1 MASDPPR
8 AYVLGRSGR
17 PLASGGAPGSQ
28 EGRGHGAR
36 EDVPG
41 FAQGVIGVIAILAP
55 LATGIAFNMVFG
67 AVLIAAGI
75 VEFIDAFR
83 AGTWQ
88 RGVLFGLMGLVTL
101 AAGALYIAR
110 PVVGLVVLTAVFLAY
125 LVFVGAFRVVMA
137 IAAPSGTPGRVM
149 QAVSGA
155 VALVLA
161 YLAIGQM
168 PNVSLWLIGT
178 FIGVSLIFAGAAR
191 ISMALGFRKAS
202 GVLGTMAP
210 AQHGA
215 HA

>member
-1 MASDPPR
+1 MEGAKTFQDLLKEGSLTASD
-8 AYVLGRSGR
+8 ALLGTGV
-17 PLASGGAPGSQ
+17 AM
-28 EGRGHGAR
+28 
-36 EDVPG
+36 V
-41 FAQGVIGVIAILAP
+41 VIGAIAIFAP
-55 LATGIAFNMVFG
+55 LATGITFNMIFG
-67 AVLIAAGI
+67 AVLIAAGV

-88 RGVLFGLMGLVTL
+88 RGVLYGLLGLVTL

-110 PVVGLVVLTAVFLAY
+110 PLVGLVVLTVVFLAY
-125 LVFVGAFRVVMA
+125 LVFVGAFRLVMA

-168 PNVSLWLIGT
+168 PNISVWLIGT
-178 FIGVSLIFAGAAR
+178 FIGVSLLFAGAAR
-191 ISMALGFRKAS
+191 ISMALGFRRVS
-202 GVLGTMAP
+202 GTLGAMAP
-210 AQHGA
+210 AQRGA

>member
-1 MASDPPR
+1 MEHAKTFQDLMKEGTLTASD
-8 AYVLGRSGR
+8 ALLGTGI
-17 PLASGGAPGSQ
+17 AM
-28 EGRGHGAR
+28 
-36 EDVPG
+36 V
-41 FAQGVIGVIAILAP
+41 VIGAIAIMSP
-55 LATGIAFNMVFG
+55 LATGVAFDMIFG
-67 AVLIAAGI
+67 AVLIAAGV

-88 RGVLFGLMGLVTL
+88 RGVLYGLLGLVTL

-110 PVVGLVVLTAVFLAY
+110 PLVGLVVLTVVFLSY
-125 LVFVGAFRVVMA
+125 LVFVGAFRIVMA

-168 PNVSLWLIGT
+168 PNVSTWLIGT
-178 FIGVSLIFAGAAR
+178 FIGVSLLFAGAAR
-191 ISMALGFRKAS
+191 ISMALGFRRAT
-202 GVLGTMAP
+202 GALGAMAP
-210 AQHGA
+210 RGA

>member
-1 MASDPPR
+1 MEGAKTFQDLLKEGSLTASD
-8 AYVLGRSGR
+8 ALLGTGV
-17 PLASGGAPGSQ
+17 AM
-28 EGRGHGAR
+28 
-36 EDVPG
+36 V
-41 FAQGVIGVIAILAP
+41 VIGAIAIFAP
-55 LATGIAFNMVFG
+55 LATGITFNMIFG
-67 AVLIAAGI
+67 AVLIAAGV

-88 RGVLFGLMGLVTL
+88 RGVLYGLLGLVTL

-110 PVVGLVVLTAVFLAY
+110 PLVGLVVLTVVFLAY
-125 LVFVGAFRVVMA
+125 LVFVGAFRIVMA

-168 PNVSLWLIGT
+168 PNISVWLIGT
-178 FIGVSLIFAGAAR
+178 FIGVSLLFAGAAR
-191 ISMALGFRKAS
+191 ISMALGFRRVS
-202 GVLGTMAP
+202 GTLGAMAP
-210 AQHGA
+210 AQRGA

>member
-1 MASDPPR
+1 MEGAKTFQDLLKEGSLTASD
-8 AYVLGRSGR
+8 ALLGTGV
-17 PLASGGAPGSQ
+17 AM
-28 EGRGHGAR
+28 
-36 EDVPG
+36 V
-41 FAQGVIGVIAILAP
+41 VIGAIAIFAP
-55 LATGIAFNMVFG
+55 LATGITFNMIFG
-67 AVLIAAGI
+67 AVLIAAGV

-88 RGVLFGLMGLVTL
+88 RGVLYGLLGLVTL

-110 PVVGLVVLTAVFLAY
+110 PLVGLVVLTVVFLAY
-125 LVFVGAFRVVMA
+125 LVFVGAFRLVMA

-168 PNVSLWLIGT
+168 PNISVWLIGT
-178 FIGVSLIFAGAAR
+178 FIGVSLLFAGAAR
-191 ISMALGFRKAS
+191 ISMALGFRRAS
-202 GVLGTMAP
+202 GALGAMAP
-210 AQHGA
+210 RGA

>member
-1 MASDPPR
+1 MEHAKTFQDLLKEGTLTASD
-8 AYVLGRSGR
+8 ALLGTGI
-17 PLASGGAPGSQ
+17 AM
-28 EGRGHGAR
+28 
-36 EDVPG
+36 
-41 FAQGVIGVIAILAP
+41 GVIGVIAILAP
-55 LATGIAFNMVFG
+55 LATGIAFGLIVG

-75 VEFIDAFR
+75 VEFVDAFR

-88 RGVLFGLMGLVTL
+88 RGVLFALAGLVTL

-110 PVVGLVVLTAVFLAY
+110 PVIGLVALTVVFLAY
-125 LVFVGAFRVVMA
+125 LVFVGAFRIVMS

-149 QAVSGA
+149 QAVSGI

-168 PNVSLWLIGT
+168 PDVSSWLIGT